1 MVPEEES
8 MNMDNIDEESPD
20 LKDRWYKDTDKD
32 DLEDRP
38 FDPCP
43 TIPVSKEEFEDWC
56 KRWQNALI
64 IKVLGKRV
72 GLVFLEQCLQRD
84 LVKKGTLDDCQTLFI
99 VQRWRPFF
107 LKSENHV
114 RKIAVWVRIPNLP
127 IELYNHHFLWQ
138 VRSAI
143 GHMLKIDHTTS
154 IHSRG
159 RFARICV
166 DIDLAKKL
174 VPYISVLGSEL
185 NIKCEGLYQIY
196 FSCS

>member
-84 LVKKGTLDDCQTLFI
+84 LVKKVDMGIQWTGVVKQWWNPLSAGD
-99 VQRWRPFF
+99 
-107 LKSENHV
+107 
-114 RKIAVWVRIPNLP
+114 
-127 IELYNHHFLWQ
+127 
-138 VRSAI
+138 RSAPGI
-143 GHMLKIDHTTS
+143 NKEPIRKVEILVTKQASGISGSDDSVVDHVKYEEGSGSHYNILYEEEPGGTNMYDMQE
-154 IHSRG
+154 
-159 RFARICV
+159 
-166 DIDLAKKL
+166 DIDR
-174 VPYISVLGSEL
+174 
-185 NIKCEGLYQIY
+185 
-196 FSCS
+196 